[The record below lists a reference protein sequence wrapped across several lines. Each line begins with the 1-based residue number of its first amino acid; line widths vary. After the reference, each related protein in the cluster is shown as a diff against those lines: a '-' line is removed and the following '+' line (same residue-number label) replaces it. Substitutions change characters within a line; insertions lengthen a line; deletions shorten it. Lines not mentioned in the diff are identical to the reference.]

1 MKTANGLADGTKSF
15 TFELR
20 QGAST
25 MADGTVLETKVV
37 ANTGTAVTFST
48 LLTADQHY
56 QLCEQVFPG
65 WNTTLG
71 PNLFVPNSIIPPSLP
86 NPNVNNLTVCTDFVA
101 VSGGS
106 QTPGDDT
113 FTVDNTRLLAAGRS
127 RSASGRT
134 GRPARPRTA
143 RQKPILDQTLAAANV
158 IGDATDGHSTLP
170 GIVESATS
178 GSYWQFGPTYYLVLH
193 GSTATPNA
201 APDCTKAVRLLDKST
216 IDTNK
221 KMASDPAFN
230 LAAQLLAAELNFTA
244 GAAKNGT
251 VISAVNQAVLLL
263 GKYKFD
269 GKTHTKISAAD
280 TTTMNNLA
288 TILDNYNNN
297 I

>member
-1 MKTANGLADGTKSF
+1 MAEKRTRRRQRPPTVWTTCGSGL
-15 TFELR
+15 R
-20 QGAST
+20 
-25 MADGTVLETKVV
+25 
-37 ANTGTAVTFST
+37 
-48 LLTADQHY
+48 
-56 QLCEQVFPG
+56 
-65 WNTTLG
+65 
-71 PNLFVPNSIIPPSLP
+71 
-86 NPNVNNLTVCTDFVA
+86 
-101 VSGGS
+101 SGCARSSGRR
-106 QTPGDDT
+106 
-113 FTVDNTRLLAAGRS
+113 VAGR
-127 RSASGRT
+127 
-134 GRPARPRTA
+134 
-143 RQKPILDQTLAAANV
+143 
-158 IGDATDGHSTLP
+158 
-170 GIVESATS
+170 
-178 GSYWQFGPTYYLVLH
+178 WYYLVLH

-280 TTTMNNLA
+280 ATTMNNLA

-297 I
+297 V